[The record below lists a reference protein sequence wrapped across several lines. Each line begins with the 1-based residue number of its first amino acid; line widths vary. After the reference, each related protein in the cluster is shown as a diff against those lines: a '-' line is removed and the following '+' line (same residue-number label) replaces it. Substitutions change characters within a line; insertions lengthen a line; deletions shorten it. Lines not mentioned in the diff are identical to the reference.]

1 MRLVAGQAE
10 VNSLGYLRHLERKY
24 LFILRFLILTSTQ
37 DLEMTDQ
44 RTNDRLL
51 ERTRTLGLTS
61 SASACMQLEQT
72 YLQLHLAT
80 PAHS

>member
-1 MRLVAGQAE
+1 
-10 VNSLGYLRHLERKY
+10 
-24 LFILRFLILTSTQ
+24 
-37 DLEMTDQ
+37 MTDQ

-80 PAHS
+80 PAHSWLVQAWGVAAPPFYP